1 MFDYTQAA
9 FSKILKDFK
18 RIRTV
23 ITVFVHLF
31 SIAYLIYA
39 LIMQTGFLIANVA
52 LLALT
57 ASYFVFF
64 IAMESRQNKTR
75 MRKRVTDVYGWC
87 KRLIK
92 LPLLVIAVYGLAL
105 SKTDFDPIS
114 FMMTL
119 FMIICWIL
127 EILFYFII
135 RFLEIEK
142 NFLLDSVYKDVHQ
155 DLQWAGKIPF
165 IGDKVT
171 GFFDALPLSDNAEAH
186 YEKLQPIVEQRAKE
200 KEEKRQAKIIEKME
214 IKIAAKQSKLEIKAT
229 VKRTK
234 IEAKQQKKAEKLAK
248 KQSKNPPLPDVNL
261 IEEIATTE
269 TKKGK

>member
-9 FSKILKDFK
+9 FTKILRDFK

-39 LIMQTGFLIANVA
+39 LATQTGFLIANVA
-52 LLALT
+52 FLALT

-64 IAMESRQNKTR
+64 ILMESRQNKTR
-75 MRKRVTDVYGWC
+75 LRKRVTDVYGWC

-142 NFLLDSVYKDVHQ
+142 NFIMDGLYKDLHIEPR
-155 DLQWAGKIPF
+155 KIPF
-165 IGDKVT
+165 FGEKIVNFCDG
-171 GFFDALPLSDNAEAH
+171 LPLSDNAEEN
-186 YEKLQPIVEQRAKE
+186 YKKLEPIVEQRAKE
-200 KEEKRQAKIIEKME
+200 REEKKQAKIIEQME
-214 IKIAAKQSKLEIKAT
+214 IKIAAKQSKLELKAT
-229 VKRTK
+229 IKRTK
-234 IEAKQQKKAEKLAK
+234 IETKQQKKAEKTANKLAK
-248 KQSKNPPLPDVNL
+248 KTKKSILA
-261 IEEIATTE
+261 EEIAVTD
-269 TKKGK
+269 KKQE

>member
-9 FSKILKDFK
+9 FSKVLKDFK
-18 RIRTV
+18 RLRTV

-39 LIMQTGFLIANVA
+39 LATQTGFLIANVA

-64 IAMESRQNKTR
+64 ILMESRQNKTR
-75 MRKRVTDVYGWC
+75 LRKRVADIYGWC

-142 NFLLDSVYKDVHQ
+142 NFLFDSVYKDVHQ

-171 GFFDALPLSDNAEAH
+171 GFFDSLPLSDNADAH

-200 KEEKRQAKIIEKME
+200 REEKKQAKIIEQME
-214 IKIAAKQSKLEIKAT
+214 IKIAAKQSKLELKAT
-229 VKRTK
+229 IKRTK
-234 IEAKQQKKAEKLAK
+234 IETKQQKKAEKKANKLARKTK
-248 KQSKNPPLPDVNL
+248 KSILA
-261 IEEIATTE
+261 EEIAVGE
-269 TKKGK
+269 TNDGKQ